1 MLLVRGPLESS
12 GYMWRVLPVPP
23 DPAWECCI
31 SVIHNLEFS
40 DIRVYT
46 NYFLIDNMWGEQNH
60 A

>member
-1 MLLVRGPLESS
+1 MLLVRGPPESS

-23 DPAWECCI
+23 DPAWERCV
-31 SVIHNLEFS
+31 SVKQNLELR

-46 NYFLIDNMWGEQNH
+46 NCFLIDNMWAEQNH